1 MNDNNINNNQTTNVS
16 TENNVNITGAVEPS
30 TVSSM
35 PETNQQVPSTEQTP
49 NSIPSS
55 TDNTNVGT
63 GDASVV
69 TPNPNEG
76 AVTDEKLKRVNVD
89 YKPPS
94 GFKTFL
100 LIVFFIALIAFIFF
114 LPEIQAY
121 IAEFNSGD
129 SKTLEITSGKMTC
142 KLTSNTKKLNKS
154 VERIFTF
161 TDKKLESAKYITT
174 TKGDISEDATTLDEM
189 AERCKLI
196 KSSLAGT
203 KGITVACEYSDGKLV
218 QREHID
224 FKEYDSDTVQ
234 TAYTEA
240 GGSLSEFEYGY
251 DIDQLQKTMLQAGFT
266 CNKEA

>member
-1 MNDNNINNNQTTNVS
+1 MNGNNIDNQTTNVS
-16 TENNVNITGAVEPS
+16 ADNNVNVTGAVDS
-30 TVSSM
+30 SAVSST
-35 PETNQQVPSTEQTP
+35 PVASQQAPSAEQVTS
-49 NSIPSS
+49 SIPSS
-55 TDNTNVGT
+55 IDNTNVGAS
-63 GDASVV
+63 DAPVA

-121 IAEFNSGD
+121 LAEFNSGD
-129 SKTLEITSGKMTC
+129 SKTIEITSGKMTC

-196 KSSLAGT
+196 KSSLAGA
-203 KGITVACEYSDGKLV
+203 KGITVACEYSDGKLI

-224 FKEYDSDTVQ
+224 FKEYNSDTVQ